1 MRIDAFKVE
10 EWFNKYEKTAK
21 YDLADTCIDSMSIND
36 LLELAGETNI
46 EDILSKKL
54 SYGDIHG
61 SIRLKTAISN
71 LYQKQGLNN
80 ITVTHGAIGAN
91 QLVYLSLVEPDDE
104 VISILPAYQQHYSIP
119 KSLRANVK
127 HLFLR
132 PENDWLPDIEELKQ
146 LVTSKTKLICLTN
159 PNNPTG
165 SVVPDDLMKE
175 IISVGNG
182 SYILSDEVYRGIVRK
197 DIYNTTSI
205 VDLYEKGIATSSL
218 SKGFSLA
225 GLRLGWIVANEKIID
240 EINHQREYNT
250 ISVSVL
256 DDYFAS
262 IALENKEK
270 IFKRNLEKQKIGYK
284 ILSDWVNKEPHIT
297 CVLPN
302 GGTTAF
308 LGYDL
313 NVSSYELCKRLLKDT
328 GVLLLPGE
336 TLEMNG
342 FVRIGYCNNSE
353 RLKCG
358 LNIFSQWIANSFKI

>member
-1 MRIDAFKVE
+1 MRIDTFKVE
-10 EWFNKYEKTAK
+10 EWFNEYEKTAK

-36 LLELAGETNI
+36 LLELAGETNL

-61 SIRLKTAISN
+61 SIRLKSAIRK
-71 LYQKQGLNN
+71 LYQNQTLDN

-119 KSLRANVK
+119 KSLGANVK
-127 HLFLR
+127 YLYLQSKD
-132 PENDWLPDIEELKQ
+132 NWLPDIDKLKQ
-146 LVTSKTKLICLTN
+146 LVTPKTKLICLTN

-165 SVVPDDLMKE
+165 SVIQDDLMKE
-175 IISVGNG
+175 IISVANG
-182 SYILSDEVYRGIVRK
+182 SYILSDEVYRGIVRE
-197 DIYNTTSI
+197 DVYNTTSI

-218 SKGFSLA
+218 SKGFSFA
-225 GLRLGWIVANEKIID
+225 GLRLGWIVANEKIIS

-262 IALENKEK
+262 IALENRDK
-270 IFKRNLEKQKIGYK
+270 IFKRNLAKQKIGYK

-313 NVSSYELCKRLLKDT
+313 KISSYELCKRLLEDT

-342 FVRIGYCNNSE
+342 FVRIGYCNNFE
-353 RLKCG
+353 RLKTA
-358 LNIFSQWIANSFKI
+358 LAIFSDWLKSF